1 MQRFGRGR
9 SGGEERGDERARPAR
24 ATLAALLVVLAGLV
38 GVLVWRATVPGS
50 DGPLFSDGGSGAL
63 VDNHPAGSTL
73 TWGMQIILNTS
84 PDDSLVLREVTPNL
98 GDPPV
103 TVVADPMI
111 AGMDRVEALG
121 AGMFDVQPGWPPQAY
136 PDLVLRPVAGASLP
150 AESRDT
156 LEVMMPIEVPTVEA
170 GIGYIDGFTVVYES
184 GGRVYSEETDTVLVI
199 CPVENRVRCDAFD
212 AKADAG

>member
-1 MQRFGRGR
+1 MV
-9 SGGEERGDERARPAR
+9 P
-24 ATLAALLVVLAGLV
+24 AGLV
-38 GVLVWRATVPGS
+38 GVLVWRAIVPGA

-84 PDDSLVLREVTPNL
+84 PDDSLVLREVSPNF

-103 TVVADPMI
+103 TAVGDPMI
-111 AGMDRVEALG
+111 AGRDRVDALG
-121 AGMFDVQPGWPPQAY
+121 AGMFDVQPGWPPQAH
-136 PDLVLRPVAGASLP
+136 PDLQLQPVAGASLP
-150 AESRDT
+150 AGSSDT
-156 LEVMMPIEVPTVEA
+156 LEVMMPIEVPSVDA

-184 GGRVYSEETDTVLVI
+184 GGRVYAEETDTVLVI
-199 CPVENRVRCDAFD
+199 CPAENRVRCDEFD